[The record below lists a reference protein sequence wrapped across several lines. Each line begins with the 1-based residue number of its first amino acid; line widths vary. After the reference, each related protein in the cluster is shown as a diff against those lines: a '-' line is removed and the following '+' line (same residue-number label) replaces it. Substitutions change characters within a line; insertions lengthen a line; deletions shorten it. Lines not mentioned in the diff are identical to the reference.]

1 MTMIDAG
8 VCHLSKKNG
17 WNDHGDKK
25 KTWKFAA
32 DYIEPLHKLMPICS
46 WSNKVKFGL
55 AKSQGVVISPINI
68 TIGGSPCLDNTNQ
81 NSQNQSKASP
91 NFSQVP
97 TPRNALL
104 RLSVPLPGV
113 LALLW
118 LSLLLESPVP
128 PQPEAVLWLAPPD
141 A

>member
-1 MTMIDAG
+1 
-8 VCHLSKKNG
+8 
-17 WNDHGDKK
+17 
-25 KTWKFAA
+25 
-32 DYIEPLHKLMPICS
+32 MPICS

>member
-1 MTMIDAG
+1 MIDAG